1 MSGLGD
7 VTFYNDDVTVGMV
20 MKTVTL
26 TDADPEDV
34 VNLLLT
40 IQSIDNGGATYF
52 ETVTNSCRLFFA
64 VCKKEILYNYSL
76 LMTCKIRFCRS
87 IKTQIHWCKSL

>member
-7 VTFYNDDVTVGMV
+7 VTFYNDAVTVGLV
-20 MKTVTL
+20 LKTVTL

-34 VNLLLT
+34 AILLLT

-52 ETVTNSCRLFFA
+52 EIVTNSRRLIFA

-76 LMTCKIRFCRS
+76 LLTCI
-87 IKTQIHWCKSL
+87 IILTEADG